1 MTFMTIKIK
10 QVPGELCSS
19 VLRFTVLG
27 VFPGDDSTSENPA
40 DRSSGG
46 AGTDVYTEDKGGRSC
61 DPDRETTGG
70 A

>member
-1 MTFMTIKIK
+1 MY
-10 QVPGELCSS
+10 VYLVLCEG
-19 VLRFTVLG
+19 LLYW
-27 VFPGDDSTSENPA
+27 VFLSGDDSTSKNPA

-46 AGTDVYTEDKGGRSC
+46 AGTNVYTEDKGGRSC